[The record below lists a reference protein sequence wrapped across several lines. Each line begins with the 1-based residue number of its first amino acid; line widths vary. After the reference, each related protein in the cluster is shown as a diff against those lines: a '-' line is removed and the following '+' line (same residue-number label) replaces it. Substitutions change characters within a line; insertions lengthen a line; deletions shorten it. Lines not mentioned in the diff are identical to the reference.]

1 MSNQRKGT
9 SHQRKVTSSY
19 PGNCQDN
26 SISRWHKM
34 TVMTRRGNNISMRY
48 NNVLQRPFEAFY
60 TLHKIDRRK
69 IWCVCRGEVV
79 VLRPADIAA
88 LRLLI
93 ICRTALTSSL
103 VLFVN
108 DCCTSIPHAR
118 VVNNYILMHAKSCT
132 RHSRIHASGSVLQVL
147 GYVSGVSSFLPRG
160 NSHPDVRRH
169 TETYTTLLPQI
180 SSTFTSILIRFM
192 FQSAWALI

>member
-1 MSNQRKGT
+1 MSNQRKAA
-9 SHQRKVTSSY
+9 SHQRKVTSSC

-26 SISRWHKM
+26 IISRWHKL
-34 TVMTRRGNNISMRY
+34 TVMSRRGNNTSMRCK
-48 NNVLQRPFEAFY
+48 NVLQRPFEVFY
-60 TLHKIDRRK
+60 TRHKIDRRK

-79 VLRPADIAA
+79 VLRSADIAA

-93 ICRTALTSSL
+93 ICRTALTGSL

-108 DCCTSIPHAR
+108 DYCSSIPHAR
-118 VVNNYILMHAKSCT
+118 VGNNYILMHTKSCT
-132 RHSRIHASGSVLQVL
+132 RHSRIHASGSVLQVP

-169 TETYTTLLPQI
+169 TETHATLLTQI
-180 SSTFTSILIRFM
+180 SSTFTSILIRVV
-192 FQSAWALI
+192 FQSAKTLI